1 MAVRREDQG
10 LDPAP
15 GLKQQQVLGGEGVQP
30 ADAVRPAD
38 LEDRPVPEVDR
49 GGATLQG
56 TLLGDRVAEVP
67 HRAGVRPGLDGYGG
81 HRVAHPAQRPKMA
94 KCCTSV
100 AKPCRS
106 SSRATSGAATS
117 GSASL
122 IEPHSRHTRCRCPA
136 ASAGW

>member
-1 MAVRREDQG
+1 MPVRREDERLRPLAG
-10 LDPAP
+10 LE
-15 GLKQQQVLGGEGVQP
+15 QQQVLGGEGVQP
-30 ADAVRPAD
+30 AEPVRPGD
-38 LEDRPVPEVDR
+38 PEDRPVPEVDR
-49 GGATLQG
+49 RGAPRQG
-56 TLLGDRVAEVP
+56 ALLGDRVAEVP
-67 HRAGVRPGLDGYGG
+67 HRAGVRPRLDEYGG

-94 KCCTSV
+94 KCWTSV

-106 SSRATSGAATS
+106 SSRATRGAATS